1 MNPKYKTLLL
11 CILLV
16 CLLLLGSYLSKE
28 TLILLWIFLVC
39 LVLSSIYLSKE
50 TFQTKRTIL
59 TSQRLNYEDS
69 IANVDW
75 ITLPASGWNYVRNQ
89 LASQQSMDIYRNP
102 DEIIIDPKDRAT
114 YLPKAQKALLPKG
127 YFCIFTSTKKKDD
140 FQCGF
145 DWTNKKIGYFDRIEE
160 NMIRTVLY
168 GYRTRAKLEYI
179 QLENLKQLEMLFDQ
193 LDVIIVYIIPGS
205 ALAKIIAY
213 QDLTLLDL
221 NEIDTERLRITY
233 PELFVE
239 RVTVDSIFGTNHR
252 IETMNPTVQLLGT
265 SLYRVR
271 LPKPTIQETFIT
283 RLEREDP
290 GEYSCMGDDSRLIS
304 KWACESPYDIFGEP
318 KTQPT
323 VWDKPC
329 KKNNDCPFYKA
340 NKNYPNTRGKCLETG
355 LCELPTG
362 VMRMSYTKYDDRNE
376 YTPFCYQCQ
385 NPTDPNCCKEQEKLV
400 ELQKKNSKQTYT
412 NLKSPD
418 YVFSN
423 DTEDRLKYKLPTT
436 IQLS

>member
-11 CILLV
+11 
-16 CLLLLGSYLSKE
+16 
-28 TLILLWIFLVC
+28 WIFLVC
-39 LVLSSIYLSKE
+39 LLLSRAYLSKE
-50 TFQTKRTIL
+50 SFQTKRTIL
-59 TSQRLNYEDS
+59 TSQRLNYDRL
-69 IANVDW
+69 ITNVDW
-75 ITLPASGWNYVRNQ
+75 VTLPASGWNYVRTQ
-89 LASQQSMDIYRNP
+89 LSSQQSLDLYKNP
-102 DEIIIDPKDRAT
+102 DEIIMDPKDRSS
-114 YLPKAQKALLPKG
+114 YLPNAQKALLSKG
-127 YFCIFTSTKKKDD
+127 YFCIFTSPKKKDD

-160 NMIRTVLY
+160 NMIRSVLY

-193 LDVIIVYIIPGS
+193 LDVIITYVIPGS
-205 ALAKIIAY
+205 ALAELLAS
-213 QDLTLLDL
+213 QNLVMLDL
-221 NEIDTERLRITY
+221 NDIDTERLRITY

-239 RVTVDSIFGTNHR
+239 RITVDSMFGINHR
-252 IETMNPTVQLLGT
+252 IETTNPTIMLLGT

-271 LPKPTIQETFIT
+271 LPKPSNQESFIS
-283 RLEREDP
+283 RLKREDT
-290 GEYSCMGDDSRLIS
+290 EDYYCMGDDSRLIS

-318 KTQPT
+318 KPQPT

-329 KKNNDCPFYKA
+329 KKDKDCPFYQA

-355 LCELPTG
+355 MCELPTG

-400 ELQKKNSKQTYT
+400 ELQKKNPKQTYT
-412 NLKSPD
+412 TLKSPD
-418 YVFSN
+418 YVFTN